1 MADGRAATRRCGLT
15 PERWQRLR
23 QLFDSAVELESVQ
36 RDGFLREACAGD
48 ESLRAEAAAL
58 LARHENSAGFLE
70 SSALELEARA
80 LARDVELHGP
90 AILGVTPDAAAASQA
105 VATMRAHRVPWWIW
119 LLAAVFLF
127 DCLLRS
133 WCRVLGPEPF
143 GYVGRGGAERLV
155 IESIR
160 AGSAVDRAGCKPGD
174 VLLGINGQALRDPP
188 GWGVIIRAV
197 DANLEI
203 GGSIAFDV
211 KRDGRPLQLSAVV
224 ERTEFLANYGQRIH
238 MIWQLNALL
247 LLGTAMFIAFKRPRD
262 TLARLGAL
270 ALATLS
276 VGLYFT
282 IVPPGYTAIW
292 RDLPMAAGALL
303 WIPNLCVYLVGPIVL
318 TFFASFPRPLFRARW
333 PWAVVWLPAL
343 LFVPVLARDTYHIV
357 YEPAQDFASLSPDS
371 TLFAGLA
378 LFGVYGVAS
387 VTALAVNYARLTDL
401 TERRRLRVLLLGGAV
416 ATLPSL
422 VRFLVGFAAPQ
433 SGVSRWLDEPLGDYL
448 LALLFVLFPVCFA
461 YSILRHRLF
470 DIRVIVRQGLQYA
483 MARGVLV
490 SLVPLLALVLVVDLL
505 LHGDEPLIV
514 IMQARGWA
522 YAGLGFAALIAH
534 SQRHRWADALDRRF
548 FREHYDAR
556 RLLLDVAAQSVRA
569 RDFNDATPA
578 VIDCIDVALHP
589 EFVAV
594 MRRQRDDTLFLGTA
608 SSPAGTS
615 FGLPPL
621 LAEGALVRRLR
632 STDAPLRV
640 AQDDAGSQEP
650 SLTDHDRE
658 FLRRSRS
665 ELLVPIA
672 MSPAPDE
679 ALLVLGARRSEQ
691 PYTRDDCNLLSAIAA
706 NLGVLLARPQPIPE
720 RPPDEFLECPQCGTC
735 HETGVEGCPDDGA
748 GLVTVHMPRMLAG
761 RYHLERRL
769 GRGGM
774 ASVYEATDRA
784 LGRRVAVKVIREDRL
799 DDAEVAQRFRQE
811 ARAAAGLSG
820 PNIVTVHDYGVEAG
834 RRAFLVMELLKG
846 MTLRDEITRNA
857 PLGGARTLQVFRG
870 ACSAVDA
877 AHRRLL
883 IHRDLKPE
891 NIFLARTGEGREVV
905 KVLDFGIAKFLSG
918 DAAADPGAM
927 GETSVGLLVGTPNYI
942 SPEQLLGE
950 RSDVQSDIWALGVT
964 AYECLTGAL
973 PFPTHNRDDW
983 RRAVLAGCYTAL
995 DEHLSNPPARWQ
1007 AFFAD
1012 SFSVERAQ
1020 RPRTVEDFMTR
1031 LERALGH

>member
-1 MADGRAATRRCGLT
+1 ML
-15 PERWQRLR
+15 
-23 QLFDSAVELESVQ
+23 V
-36 RDGFLREACAGD
+36 
-48 ESLRAEAAAL
+48 
-58 LARHENSAGFLE
+58 RHEGSSGFLE

-90 AILGVTPDAAAASQA
+90 AILDASPGAAIGRP
-105 VATMRAHRVPWWIW
+105 ATAAMHARRAPWWMW

-143 GYVGRGGAERLV
+143 GFVIGGGAERPV

-160 AGSAVDRAGCKPGD
+160 AGSAAERAGFETGD
-174 VLLGINGQALRDPP
+174 VLLGINGQPLRDPP
-188 GWGVIIRAV
+188 GLGAVIRAV
-197 DANLEI
+197 GANLEI
-203 GGSIAFDV
+203 GGRSVFDIE
-211 KRDGRPLQLSAVV
+211 RDGQPLQLSVAVG
-224 ERTEFLANYGQRIH
+224 RIGFAASHGQWIH
-238 MIWQLNALL
+238 LLWQFNGLL
-247 LLGTAMFIAFKRPRD
+247 LLGTALFIAFKRPRD
-262 TLARLGAL
+262 TRARLGAL

-282 IVPPGYTAIW
+282 NIPRGYAAIW

-333 PWAVVWLPAL
+333 PWVLVWLPAL
-343 LFVPVLARDTYHIV
+343 LFVPVLARDTHQIV
-357 YEPAQDFASLSPDS
+357 YQPGPDFASLSPGS
-371 TLFAGLA
+371 TMYAGLG
-378 LFGVYGVAS
+378 LFGLYGVAS
-387 VTALAVNYARLTDL
+387 VAALAVNYARLTDL

-422 VRFLVGFAAPQ
+422 ARFLVWFAAPQ

-448 LALLFVLFPVCFA
+448 LVLLFVLFPVCFA
-461 YSILRHRLF
+461 YAILRHRLF
-470 DIRVIVRQGLQYA
+470 DIRVILRQGLQYA

-490 SLVPLLALVLVVDLL
+490 SLVPLFALGLVVDLL
-505 LHGDEPLIV
+505 LHGEEPLLV
-514 IMQARGWA
+514 IMQARGWV
-522 YAGLGFAALIAH
+522 YAGLGFAALIAQ

-548 FREHYDAR
+548 FREQYDAR
-556 RLLLDVAAQSVRA
+556 RLLLDVAAQTVRA

-578 VIDCIDVALHP
+578 VIDRIDAVLHP

-594 MRRQRDDTLFLGTA
+594 MRRQRHDTLFLAAA
-608 SSPAGTS
+608 SAQAGTG
-615 FGLPPL
+615 FELPPL
-621 LAEGALVRRLR
+621 LAEGALVSRLR
-632 STDAPLRV
+632 GTDAPLRV
-640 AQDDAGSQEP
+640 AQGDPGLHAPPLIAQ
-650 SLTDHDRE
+650 DRE

-672 MSPAPDE
+672 MAPATDE
-679 ALLVLGARRSEQ
+679 ALLVLGPRRSEQ
-691 PYTRDDCNLLSAIAA
+691 PYTRDDLNLLEAIAA
-706 NLGVLLARPQPIPE
+706 NLGVLLARPQSIPE
-720 RPPDEFLECPQCGTC
+720 RSSDELLECPQCGSC
-735 HETGVEGCPDDGA
+735 NDPGVEGCPDDGA

-834 RRAFLVMELLKG
+834 RHAFLVMELLDG
-846 MTLRDEITRNA
+846 ITLRDEIIRNA
-857 PLGGARTLQVFRG
+857 PLDGARTLQVFRG
-870 ACSAVDA
+870 ICSAVDG

-891 NIFLARTGEGREVV
+891 NIFLARTAEGREIV

-918 DAAADPGAM
+918 DDATDPGVM

-950 RSDVQSDIWALGVT
+950 RSDVQSDIWALAVT
-964 AYECLTGAL
+964 AYECLTGTL
-973 PFPTHNRDDW
+973 PFPTGNRDDW
-983 RRAVLAGCYTAL
+983 RRAVLAGAWTPL
-995 DEHLSNPPARWQ
+995 DEHLPDPPERWR

-1012 SFSVERAQ
+1012 CLSVDRAR
-1020 RPRTVEDFMTR
+1020 RPRTAEDFMIR
-1031 LERALGH
+1031 LERALAR